1 MTKDIVLVESRSARE
16 DQMSEM
22 VHERAQGILDKVKGI
37 LFALWKGDSI
47 ASTNQ
52 IADFYEVDEDTI
64 RQVVSRHRDEF
75 ESDGLKVLRGKDL
88 RDVRDMMSLT
98 QDTPKAL
105 AWTPRATLRL
115 GMLLRD
121 SLIAK
126 QVRTTLIDLVQHGI
140 PAQAERLKE
149 LELELQLI
157 KAKQKLIDTKHLI
170 TATMPTAI
178 ADRILGVE
186 VVKEVEYRDRV
197 LKGDEV
203 IRNGRT
209 LNKGQLCRKL
219 GILNRNGNPDYKALD
234 RFIQDANLPSEA
246 WELTAIVRD
255 NVELRDEYLNELT
268 DRWQSYRRQGWL
280 AESIDH

>member
-1 MTKDIVLVESRSARE
+1 MANISLAQNGSPFDGIRRFDASGNEYWTARDLMPLLGYRKYERMEDAIARAMTASQNAGNPHQEHFSPEAGNSGGRPREDYLLTRYACYLVAMNGDPRKPEIAAAQTYFATKARE
-16 DQMSEM
+16 
-22 VHERAQGILDKVKGI
+22 A
-37 LFALWKGDSI
+37 
-47 ASTNQ
+47 
-52 IADFYEVDEDTI
+52 EV
-64 RQVVSRHRDEF
+64 V
-75 ESDGLKVLRGKDL
+75 
-88 RDVRDMMSLT
+88 
-98 QDTPKAL
+98 
-105 AWTPRATLRL
+105 
-115 GMLLRD
+115 
-121 SLIAK
+121 
-126 QVRTTLIDLVQHGI
+126 I